1 MRRIAVRPEN
11 RGSGW
16 VKSRA
21 QIAVILSGQNRDP
34 PDKIRSVRYSN
45 VFSILATLASLPFA
59 PGNGASAYASAR
71 HNNPPIHAPA
81 PKPTD
86 AGNGSR
92 PLLVCFGDSL
102 TAGAGIDAEQA
113 YPADLQRMLDQQGY
127 NYRVVNAGVSGDT
140 TKDGLNRIAE
150 VLRLHAQVVVVEFG
164 GNDGLRGLPA
174 SQAQRNL
181 DSIVRQLKAGGAKVA
196 MAGITL
202 PAQYGGPYIQSFNA
216 MFSAVAKRNGVPLLP
231 FILQDVYGI
240 PGYIQDDG
248 IHPTA
253 RGAQQVAVNVDKLVV
268 PLLKK

>member
-1 MRRIAVRPEN
+1 M
-11 RGSGW
+11 
-16 VKSRA
+16 
-21 QIAVILSGQNRDP
+21 ILSGQKGDP
-34 PDKIRSVRYSN
+34 PDKIRAVRYSD
-45 VFSILATLASLPFA
+45 VFPILATLATLATQPIA
-59 PGNGASAYASAR
+59 PGNGPTAYAAAR
-71 HNNPPIHAPA
+71 HNNPATYAPA
-81 PKPTD
+81 AKPAD
-86 AGNGSR
+86 AGKGSR

-102 TAGAGIDAEQA
+102 TAGAGIDAEVA

-140 TKDGLNRIAE
+140 TKDGLERIAE
-150 VLRLHAQVVVVEFG
+150 VLRMHPQVVVVEFG

-216 MFSAVAKRNGVPLLP
+216 MFPAVAKRNGVPLLP
-231 FILQDVYGI
+231 FILQDVYGV

-253 RGAQQVAVNVDKLVV
+253 RGAQQVAVNVDRLVT

>member
-1 MRRIAVRPEN
+1 M
-11 RGSGW
+11 
-16 VKSRA
+16 
-21 QIAVILSGQNRDP
+21 
-34 PDKIRSVRYSN
+34 RYSD
-45 VFSILATLASLPFA
+45 VFPILAILATLTTLRFA
-59 PGNGASAYASAR
+59 PGNEATAFAAAR
-71 HNNPPIHAPA
+71 HNNPDLHAPA
-81 PKPTD
+81 PEPAD
-86 AGNGSR
+86 AANGSR

-102 TAGAGIDAEQA
+102 TAGAGIDTEQA
-113 YPADLQRMLDQQGY
+113 YPADLQRLLDQQGY
-127 NYRVVNAGVSGDT
+127 NYRVVNAGVNGNT
-140 TKDGLNRIAE
+140 TKDGLDRITE
-150 VLRLHAQVVVVEFG
+150 VLRLHPQVVVVEFG

-181 DSIVRQLKAGGAKVA
+181 DSIVHQLKVSGSKVA

-216 MFSAVAKRNGVPLLP
+216 MFPAVAKRNGVPLLP
-231 FILQDVYGI
+231 FILQDVYGV

>member
-1 MRRIAVRPEN
+1 MRYT
-11 RGSGW
+11 
-16 VKSRA
+16 
-21 QIAVILSGQNRDP
+21 D
-34 PDKIRSVRYSN
+34 
-45 VFSILATLASLPFA
+45 VFLILATLAFRPFA
-59 PGNGASAYASAR
+59 PGNAALPAHAADHNTSLPSPGADGGK
-71 HNNPPIHAPA
+71 PA
-81 PKPTD
+81 G
-86 AGNGSR
+86 AEGR

-113 YPADLQRMLDQQGY
+113 YPADLQKMLDQQGY
-127 NYRVVNAGVSGDT
+127 KYRVINAGVSGDT
-140 TKDGLNRIAE
+140 TKDGLNRLAE

-181 DSIVRQLKAGGAKVA
+181 DSIVRQLKASGAKVA

-202 PAQYGGPYIQSFNA
+202 PAQYGGPYIESFNA
-216 MFSAVAKRNGVPLLP
+216 MFPAVAKRNGVPLLP
-231 FILQDVYGI
+231 FILQDVYGV

-253 RGAQQVAVNVDKLVV
+253 RGAQQVAVNVDRLVV